1 MPIAIDGGDLQ
12 VDGAGNVYV
21 TSSLYEKNKPRT
33 KDEVNKV
40 LQEFLGHDPAK
51 IIELANPPGNAT
63 GHSDTL
69 VRPLPN
75 GKVVCVDP
83 ASFAADSGD
92 GKALAA
98 IVDTLRRKL
107 GEANVVLVKL
117 PPGAAAGRNAFG
129 FSYANAWIAD
139 RLAVVPSFA
148 GARDEEGKKADAA
161 ALTVYRDALG
171 GDFTVTSSPVHRA
184 VAALGGCLHCLSG
197 MLSLGSAPKM
207 PAQADKSPFVHFD
220 PATGILRMTG
230 DRISTLLRFDGES
243 PFRPG
248 RPDPLRGAWLHVDE
262 LRLNRELSSDRVF
275 ILDGGRVT
283 LMVWNQTVF
292 TADLPRFYVFPSMNP
307 GLLDHF
313 GVLFN
318 VRLDRHFPSPFLRAF
333 RRQVLD
339 GNALY
344 VDFFMTPAENLAA
357 LSEGFTR
364 PVFAELLA
372 AGITGN
378 GALPCQ
384 STGDGEIDESDLDPI
399 RQALGT
405 SAEPGDPRDPNGD
418 GVITERDLAICER
431 RCTASSCVP

>member
-1 MPIAIDGGDLQ
+1 VVKSDAFPGNAFARDPTPFLITFEKEGKRVFGYAVSESHAAFAKDLAAKGLLQGPLFVMPIAIDGGDLQ

-117 PPGAAAGRNAFG
+117 PAEAAAGRNAFG

-292 TADLPRFYVFPSMNP
+292 TADLPRFYVFPSRSP
-307 GLLDHF
+307 LPVTVPARVPPPGARRQRPLRGLLH
-313 GVLFN
+313 
-318 VRLDRHFPSPFLRAF
+318 
-333 RRQVLD
+333 
-339 GNALY
+339 
-344 VDFFMTPAENLAA
+344 
-357 LSEGFTR
+357 
-364 PVFAELLA
+364 
-372 AGITGN
+372 
-378 GALPCQ
+378 
-384 STGDGEIDESDLDPI
+384 DP
-399 RQALGT
+399 RG
-405 SAEPGDPRDPNGD
+405 EPGRAQRGVHAARVRRAPGRGHHRQWRPSLRIHRRRRD
-418 GVITERDLAICER
+418 R
-431 RCTASSCVP
+431 